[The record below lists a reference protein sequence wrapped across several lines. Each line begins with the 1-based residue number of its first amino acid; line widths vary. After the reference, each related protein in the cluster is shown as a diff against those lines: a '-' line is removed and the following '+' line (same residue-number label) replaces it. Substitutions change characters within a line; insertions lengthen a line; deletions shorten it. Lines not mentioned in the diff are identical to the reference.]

1 MIKNKKI
8 AFTLAEILITL
19 GVVGVVAAMTMPTL
33 IKNYQKNIM
42 LNKLKH
48 TYSLLAQAI
57 RMSEVNNGPASEWS
71 ASQSN
76 SSRFADTYILPYIKT
91 QKTESSECMMT
102 QYPCYKLKDN
112 ININIWER
120 NGFVD
125 FRVDLNG
132 LHPPNQ
138 WGKDQFIIILG
149 TTTST
154 TDFFKNQKRGTLYF
168 RGAGYS
174 STELKNNCL
183 KSDKIYCGAWIME
196 NGWKIPDDYPW

>member
-8 AFTLAEILITL
+8 AFTLAEVLITL
-19 GVVGVVAAMTMPTL
+19 GVVGVVAAMTMSTL

-42 LNKLKH
+42 LNKLKY
-48 TYSLLAQAI
+48 TYSILAQAI
-57 RMSEVNNGPASEWS
+57 KMAEVDNGPASEWS
-71 ASQSN
+71 ASQTL

-91 QKTESSECMMT
+91 QKTASSECMMT

-112 ININIWER
+112 INMNIWER
-120 NGFVD
+120 NGYVD

-132 LHPPNQ
+132 VKSPNVY
-138 WGKDQFIIILG
+138 GKDRFIIILS
-149 TTTST
+149 TTSLS
-154 TDFFKNQKRGTLYF
+154 DFSQNQKKGTLFF

-183 KSDKIYCGAWIME
+183 KSDKVYCGAWIME